1 MSMELPVQAAASP
14 KITFNYPE
22 RTSSLDGGTMPLK
35 DDLITPANEVAEY
48 NTDHLFW
55 VQNLNPNDEEN
66 DGASIG
72 RDL

>member
-1 MSMELPVQAAASP
+1 MRSRNELSMTLPIQAASSP

-35 DDLITPANEVAEY
+35 DDLIPPANEPNEQAEY

-55 VQNLNPNDEEN
+55 V
-66 DGASIG
+66 
-72 RDL
+72 